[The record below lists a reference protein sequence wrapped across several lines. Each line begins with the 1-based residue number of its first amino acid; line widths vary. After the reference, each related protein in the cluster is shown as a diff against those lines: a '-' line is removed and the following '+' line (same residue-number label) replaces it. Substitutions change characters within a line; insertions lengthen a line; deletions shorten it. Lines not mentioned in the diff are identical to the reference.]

1 MSELTMLY
9 TVLSFAGGIIAFF
22 LVRFFNDV
30 DKIKTK
36 MDDTFTKID
45 KSHNEIK
52 DDFYN
57 ELTALKMENEI
68 RKQEK
73 LRLIENVAELKV
85 DMKDIKSK
93 MGEISDYMHKARHEL
108 NNERQSA
115 LNLQSILEEINKKL
129 GK

>member
-9 TVLSFAGGIIAFF
+9 TVLSFAGGTIAFF

-36 MDDTFTKID
+36 MDDTFKEIEKTHSDTK
-45 KSHNEIK
+45 E
-52 DDFYN
+52 DFQK
-57 ELTALKMENEI
+57 ELALLKMENEI
-68 RKQEK
+68 RKQEM
-73 LRLIENVAELKV
+73 LRHIENVAELKV

-93 MGEISDYMHKARHEL
+93 MGEISDYMHKSRHEL